1 MPYVNVPNDLSK
13 IKTKIAFNLTKRQLI
28 CFGGAA
34 LVGVPVYLLS
44 RSSIGSTGAMF
55 LMLAVMLPAFML
67 AMYERDGQ
75 PAEKLLRNR
84 LRYKLWPKKRPYRT
98 ENLYKSMSKKEVCNI
113 AKNQTAG
120 GPGKKIAKK
129 HQAGKKDQ
137 GRRKKGRA

>member
-55 LMLAVMLPAFML
+55 PH
-67 AMYERDGQ
+67 
-75 PAEKLLRNR
+75 
-84 LRYKLWPKKRPYRT
+84 
-98 ENLYKSMSKKEVCNI
+98 
-113 AKNQTAG
+113 AG
-120 GPGKKIAKK
+120 RHAPGVYAC
-129 HQAGKKDQ
+129 HV
-137 GRRKKGRA
+137 

>member
-55 LMLAVMLPAFML
+55 LMLAVMLPVT
-67 AMYERDGQ
+67 AMAEDTNYVTLEVAIDSSLYDNLIHAAANRGQSVSEFVESVLDREVEQALSETPVEVRDPQ
-75 PAEKLLRNR
+75 DE
-84 LRYKLWPKKRPYRT
+84 
-98 ENLYKSMSKKEVCNI
+98 E
-113 AKNQTAG
+113 
-120 GPGKKIAKK
+120 
-129 HQAGKKDQ
+129 
-137 GRRKKGRA
+137 